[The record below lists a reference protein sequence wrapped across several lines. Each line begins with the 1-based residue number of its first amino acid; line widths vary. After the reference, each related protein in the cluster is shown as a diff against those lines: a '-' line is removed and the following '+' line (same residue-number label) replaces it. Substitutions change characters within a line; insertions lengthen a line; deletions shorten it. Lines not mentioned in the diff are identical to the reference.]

1 MQILKKL
8 LAAVACFFL
17 GSSIVLLNSVNVTD
31 VFLQPQ
37 VVKSLVLDQEF
48 SIATTEGEMTL
59 TDIVKGQ
66 LKVKLQKVDVTDDQF
81 EQLLKSRSV
90 TDVYARIGE
99 AVVAELRQVP
109 SDIKGTDDV
118 AKVCDRE
125 LSDVASEV
133 TDLTERQTEV
143 FVSEF
148 TVIMQQLYDV
158 LTGPSR
164 RAIIPHV
171 DIIQYFRVIL
181 IAVSVILILLMK
193 LGLGKFSKAFR
204 TAGVIIGV
212 VTVPFLFNVI
222 RLTSA
227 ISNLG
232 DTGSSVAFT
241 VIKGL
246 NYGLLMLRTRF
257 TALTGVVLAIYGI
270 RKARRE
276 YILEDGTIPVVLQ
289 DEKYFEE
296 KNIL

>member
-48 SIATTEGEMTL
+48 SIATNEGEMTL

-66 LKVKLQKVDVTDDQF
+66 LKAKLQKVDVTDDQF

-90 TDVYARIGE
+90 TDVYALVGE

-109 SDIKGTDDV
+109 SDVKGTEDV

-133 TDLTERQTEV
+133 TDLTEQQTEV

-193 LGLGKFSKAFR
+193 LGLSKFSKAFR

-227 ISNLG
+227 ISNLD

-241 VIKGL
+241 VIKSL
-246 NYGLLMLRTRF
+246 NYGPLMLRTRF
-257 TALTGVVLAIYGI
+257 TALTGVVLAVYGI
-270 RKARRE
+270 RMARRE

>member
-8 LAAVACFFL
+8 LAALACFFL

-59 TDIVKGQ
+59 TDTVKGQ
-66 LKVKLQKVDVTDDQF
+66 LKEKLQTVNVTDDQF

-90 TDVYARIGE
+90 TNVYALIGE

-109 SDIKGTDDV
+109 SDIKNAEDV
-118 AKVCDRE
+118 AVVCNRE
-125 LSDVASEV
+125 LGNIAAEI
-133 TDLTERQTEV
+133 TDLDEEQEELFRT
-143 FVSEF
+143 EF
-148 TVIMQQLYDV
+148 TKIMQQVYDV

-164 RAIIPHV
+164 RAIIPHT
-171 DIIQYFRVIL
+171 DIIRYFRGIL

-193 LGLGKFSKAFR
+193 VGLGKFSKACR

-246 NYGLLMLRTRF
+246 NYGPLMLRTRF

-270 RKARRE
+270 RMARRE
-276 YILEDGTIPVVLQ
+276 YILEDGTIPIVLQ

>member
-1 MQILKKL
+1 MEILKKL
-8 LAAVACFFL
+8 LAALACFFL

-48 SIATTEGEMTL
+48 SIATTEGEMSF

-66 LKVKLQKVDVTDDQF
+66 LKAKLQKVDVTDDQF

-90 TDVYARIGE
+90 TDVYARVGE

-109 SDIKGTDDV
+109 SDIKSREDV
-118 AKVCDRE
+118 AALCSRE
-125 LSDVASEV
+125 LSNINDEV
-133 TDLTERQTEV
+133 TDLNREQSEAFMT
-143 FVSEF
+143 EF
-148 TVIMQQLYDV
+148 TSVMQQLYES
-158 LTGPSR
+158 LTSPSR
-164 RAIIPHV
+164 RAIIPHT
-171 DIIQYFRVIL
+171 DIIRTFRGIL
-181 IAVSVILILLMK
+181 IAAAVILILLTK
-193 LGLGKFSKAFR
+193 VGLGKFSKAFR
-204 TAGVIIGV
+204 TAGIIIAVI
-212 VTVPFLFNVI
+212 TVPFLFNVI

-227 ISNLG
+227 VSNLD

-241 VIKGL
+241 VIKSL
-246 NYGLLMLRTRF
+246 NYAPLLLRTRF

-270 RKARRE
+270 RMARRE

>member
-1 MQILKKL
+1 MS
-8 LAAVACFFL
+8 F
-17 GSSIVLLNSVNVTD
+17 
-31 VFLQPQ
+31 
-37 VVKSLVLDQEF
+37 
-48 SIATTEGEMTL
+48 

-66 LKVKLQKVDVTDDQF
+66 LKAKLQKVDVTDDQF

-90 TDVYARIGE
+90 TDVYARVGE

-109 SDIKGTDDV
+109 SDIKGTEDV

-133 TDLTERQTEV
+133 TDLTEQQTEV

-227 ISNLG
+227 ISNLD
-232 DTGSSVAFT
+232 DTGSSIAFT

-246 NYGLLMLRTRF
+246 NYGPLMLRTRF

-270 RKARRE
+270 RMARRE